1 MQRLSHDSLSHKA
14 VILDGH
20 ALNPGDLSWEPF
32 RALVPDLTVHDRTP
46 PALVLER
53 CEGADIVIVNKTVL
67 DAATINALP
76 RLRYIGVLATGYNVV
91 DIAAAHARGIV
102 VTNVPAYSTDSV
114 AQTVF
119 AFILEHSM
127 NVAKHS
133 EAVHQNGWT
142 NCPFFYFQVTPLHEL
157 AHKTIGIVG
166 LGRIGRKVAEIAH
179 AFGMEVVAHSR
190 TEKTDVPDY
199 IKQIDLDKLF
209 KESDF
214 VTLHCPLT
222 PQTEKLVN
230 AEKLALMKRSAIL
243 INTSRGPVVDEAA
256 LADAL
261 NNGQIAGAAA
271 DTLSTE
277 PPKADNPL
285 LTAKN
290 CFITPHLAWA
300 TAEAKSRL
308 VDVIVNN
315 IKAFAEGAPI
325 NVVN

>member
-1 MQRLSHDSLSHKA
+1 MQKFKKL
-14 VILDGH
+14 VITDGFWQDM
-20 ALNPGDLSWEPF
+20 PEEDLARIKPYVSEIAF
-32 RALVPDLTVHDRTP
+32 FKSTTQEEL
-46 PALVLER
+46 LER
-53 CEGADIVIVNKTVL
+53 AQDADLIITNKVKF
-67 DAATINALP
+67 NAQNLP
-76 RLRYIGVLATGYNVV
+76 LMPCLKYIGVAATGYNVI
-91 DIAAAHARGIV
+91 DTAEASRRGIV

-119 AFILEHSM
+119 AFILEHAM

-133 EAVHQNGWT
+133 EAVHQGGWT

-199 IKQIDLDKLF
+199 IKQIDLDNLF
-209 KESDF
+209 KISDF

-230 AEKLALMKRSAIL
+230 AEKLALMKHTAIL

-277 PPKADNPL
+277 PPPADNPL

-290 CFITPHLAWA
+290 CIITPHFAWA

-308 VDVIVNN
+308 VDVLVNN

>member
-1 MQRLSHDSLSHKA
+1 MQKFHKLVITDGFWQDTPEEDLKRLSQYVDEIAFYKS
-14 VILDGH
+14 
-20 ALNPGDLSWEPF
+20 
-32 RALVPDLTVHDRTP
+32 TTP
-46 PALVLER
+46 EELLER
-53 CEGADIVIVNKTVL
+53 AKDADLLITNKVK
-67 DAATINALP
+67 INAQNLP
-76 RLRYIGVLATGYNVV
+76 LLPCLKYIGVAATGYNVI
-91 DIAAAHARGIV
+91 DTAETAKRGIV

-127 NVAKHS
+127 NIARHS
-133 EAVHQNGWT
+133 EVVHQNAWT

-166 LGRIGRKVAEIAH
+166 LGRIGKKVAEIAH
-179 AFGMEVVAHSR
+179 AFGMNILATSR
-190 TEKTDVPDY
+190 SQKNDLPPY
-199 IKQIDLDKLF
+199 IKQVSLDILL

-222 PQTEKLVN
+222 AQTEQLIN
-230 AEKLALMKRSAIL
+230 AERLALMKKTAIL
-243 INTSRGPVVDEAA
+243 INTSRGQVVDEAA

-315 IKAFAEGAPI
+315 IKAFAEGDPI

>member
-1 MQRLSHDSLSHKA
+1 MQKFHKLVITDGFWQDTPEEDLKRLSQYVDEIGFYKSTTPEEL
-14 VILDGH
+14 
-20 ALNPGDLSWEPF
+20 LNRAKDADLII
-32 RALVPDLTVHDRTP
+32 T
-46 PALVLER
+46 
-53 CEGADIVIVNKTVL
+53 NKVK
-67 DAATINALP
+67 INAQNLP
-76 RLRYIGVLATGYNVV
+76 LLPCLKYIGVAATGYNVIDTV
-91 DIAAAHARGIV
+91 ETAKRGIV

-114 AQTVF
+114 AQSVF

-127 NVAKHS
+127 NVARHS
-133 EAVHQNGWT
+133 EAVHQNAWT

-179 AFGMEVVAHSR
+179 AFGMDVRAHSR
-190 TEKTDVPDY
+190 TEKSDVPDY
-199 IKQIDLDKLF
+199 IKQVGIDKLF

-214 VTLHCPLT
+214 ITLHCPLT

-230 AEKLALMKRSAIL
+230 AEKLAMMKQTAIL

-256 LADAL
+256 LAEAL
-261 NNGQIAGAAA
+261 NTGRIAGAAA

-290 CFITPHLAWA
+290 CIITPHLAWA
-300 TAEAKSRL
+300 TAEAKARL
-308 VDVIVNN
+308 VDVLINN
-315 IKAFAEGAPI
+315 VKAFAEGNPI

>member
-1 MQRLSHDSLSHKA
+1 MQKFKKL
-14 VILDGH
+14 VITDGFWQDTQEELIER
-20 ALNPGDLSWEPF
+20 AKDADLII
-32 RALVPDLTVHDRTP
+32 T
-46 PALVLER
+46 
-53 CEGADIVIVNKTVL
+53 NKVKF
-67 DAATINALP
+67 NKENLP
-76 RLRYIGVLATGYNVV
+76 LLPCLKYIGVAATGYNVI
-91 DIAAAHARGIV
+91 DTAETSRRGIV

-119 AFILEHSM
+119 AFILEHAM

-133 EAVHQNGWT
+133 EAVHQGGWT

-179 AFGMEVVAHSR
+179 AFGMEILAHSR

-199 IKQIDLDKLF
+199 IRQVAVDKLF
-209 KESDF
+209 QESDF
-214 VTLHCPLT
+214 ITLHCPLT

-230 AEKLALMKRSAIL
+230 AEKLAMMKQTAFL

-261 NNGQIAGAAA
+261 NTGHIAGAAA

-300 TAEAKSRL
+300 TAEAKGRL
-308 VDVIVNN
+308 VDVLVNN

-325 NVVN
+325 NVVNG

>member
-1 MQRLSHDSLSHKA
+1 MQKFKKL
-14 VILDGH
+14 VITDGFWQDT
-20 ALNPGDLSWEPF
+20 PEEDLARIKPYVSEIAF
-32 RALVPDLTVHDRTP
+32 FKSTTQEEL
-46 PALVLER
+46 LER
-53 CEGADIVIVNKTVL
+53 AKDADLIITNKVKF
-67 DAATINALP
+67 NAQNLP
-76 RLRYIGVLATGYNVV
+76 LMPCLKYIGVAATGYNVI
-91 DIAAAHARGIV
+91 DTAEASRRGIV

-119 AFILEHSM
+119 AFILEHAM

-133 EAVHQNGWT
+133 EAVHQGDWT

-179 AFGMEVVAHSR
+179 AFGMEVIAHSR

-199 IKQIDLDKLF
+199 IKQIDLDNLF
-209 KESDF
+209 KISDF

-230 AEKLALMKRSAIL
+230 AEKLALMKHTAIL

-277 PPKADNPL
+277 PPPANNPL

-308 VDVIVNN
+308 VDVLVNN

>member
-1 MQRLSHDSLSHKA
+1 MQKFKKLVITDGFWQDTPEEDLARLKPYVSEIAFFKSTTQEEL
-14 VILDGH
+14 
-20 ALNPGDLSWEPF
+20 
-32 RALVPDLTVHDRTP
+32 
-46 PALVLER
+46 LER
-53 CEGADIVIVNKTVL
+53 AKDADLIITNKVKF
-67 DAATINALP
+67 NAQNLP
-76 RLRYIGVLATGYNVV
+76 LMPCLKYIGVAATGYNVI
-91 DIAAAHARGIV
+91 DTAEAARRGIV

-142 NCPFFYFQVTPLHEL
+142 NCPFFYFQITPLHEL
-157 AHKTIGIVG
+157 AHKIIGIVG
-166 LGRIGRKVAEIAH
+166 LGRIGQKVAEIAH

-199 IKQIDLDKLF
+199 IKQIELDKLF
-209 KESDF
+209 KISDF

-230 AEKLALMKRSAIL
+230 AEKLALMKRTAIL

-256 LADAL
+256 LANAL

>member
-1 MQRLSHDSLSHKA
+1 MQKFDKLVITDGFWQDTPEEDLARLKPYVEEIA
-14 VILDGH
+14 FYKG
-20 ALNPGDLSWEPF
+20 
-32 RALVPDLTVHDRTP
+32 TTP
-46 PALVLER
+46 SELLER
-53 CEGADIVIVNKTVL
+53 AKDADLIITNKVKF
-67 DAATINALP
+67 NVQNLP
-76 RLRYIGVLATGYNVV
+76 HLPKLKYIGVAATGFNII
-91 DIAAAHARGIV
+91 DLQETAKRGIV

-127 NVAKHS
+127 NIAKHS
-133 EAVHQNGWT
+133 AAVHHGDWANG
-142 NCPFFYFQVTPLHEL
+142 PFFYFQVTPLHEL

-179 AFGMEVVAHSR
+179 AFGMDVLAQSR
-190 TEKTDVPDY
+190 TTKADIPSY
-199 IKQIDLDKLF
+199 IKQVELDTLL

-222 PQTEKLVN
+222 PMTEKLIN
-230 AEKLALMKRSAIL
+230 AEKLALMKPTAIL

-261 NNGQIAGAAA
+261 NNGRIAGAAA

-277 PPKADNPL
+277 PPQADNPL

-300 TAEAKSRL
+300 TAEAKARL
-308 VDVIVNN
+308 VDVLVNN
-315 IKAFAEGAPI
+315 IRAFANGAPI

>member
-1 MQRLSHDSLSHKA
+1 MQKFNKL
-14 VILDGH
+14 VITDGFWQDT
-20 ALNPGDLSWEPF
+20 PEEDLARIKPYVSEIAF
-32 RALVPDLTVHDRTP
+32 YKSMTQEELIDRAKDADLIIT
-46 PALVLER
+46 
-53 CEGADIVIVNKTVL
+53 NKVKF
-67 DAATINALP
+67 NKENLP
-76 RLRYIGVLATGYNVV
+76 LLPCLKYIGVAATGYNVIDTV
-91 DIAAAHARGIV
+91 EASRRGIV

-119 AFILEHSM
+119 AFILEHAM

-133 EAVHQNGWT
+133 EAVHQGGWA

-157 AHKTIGIVG
+157 AHKTIGIIG
-166 LGRIGRKVAEIAH
+166 LGRIGQKVAEIAH
-179 AFGMEVVAHSR
+179 AFGMEVLAHSR
-190 TEKTDVPDY
+190 TVKTDIPDF
-199 IKQIDLDKLF
+199 IQQVELDKLF
-209 KESDF
+209 QESDF

-222 PQTEKLVN
+222 SQTEKLVN
-230 AEKLALMKRSAIL
+230 SEKLAMMKSTAIL
-243 INTSRGPVVDEAA
+243 INTSRGPVVDEDA
-256 LADAL
+256 LENAL

-285 LTAKN
+285 LSAKN

-308 VDVIVNN
+308 VDVLVNN
-315 IKAFAEGAPI
+315 IKAFAEGTPI

>member
-1 MQRLSHDSLSHKA
+1 MQKFKKLVITDGFWQDTPEEDLARLKPYVSEIAFFKSTTQEEL
-14 VILDGH
+14 
-20 ALNPGDLSWEPF
+20 
-32 RALVPDLTVHDRTP
+32 
-46 PALVLER
+46 LER
-53 CEGADIVIVNKTVL
+53 AKDADLIITNKVKF
-67 DAATINALP
+67 NAQNLP
-76 RLRYIGVLATGYNVV
+76 LMPCLKYIGVAATGFNVI
-91 DIAAAHARGIV
+91 DTAEASRRGIV

-166 LGRIGRKVAEIAH
+166 LGRIGQKVAEIAH

-190 TEKTDVPDY
+190 TEKTNVPNY
-199 IKQIDLDKLF
+199 IKQIDLDNLF
-209 KESDF
+209 KVSDF

-230 AEKLALMKRSAIL
+230 AEKLALMKRTAIL

-256 LADAL
+256 LANAL

>member
-1 MQRLSHDSLSHKA
+1 M
-14 VILDGH
+14 
-20 ALNPGDLSWEPF
+20 N
-32 RALVPDLTVHDRTP
+32 
-46 PALVLER
+46 
-53 CEGADIVIVNKTVL
+53 
-67 DAATINALP
+67 
-76 RLRYIGVLATGYNVV
+76 
-91 DIAAAHARGIV
+91 IAR
-102 VTNVPAYSTDSV
+102 
-114 AQTVF
+114 
-119 AFILEHSM
+119 
-127 NVAKHS
+127 HS
-133 EAVHQNGWT
+133 EAVHQNAWT

-190 TEKTDVPDY
+190 TEKTDVPNY

-209 KESDF
+209 KISDF

-230 AEKLALMKRSAIL
+230 AEKLAMMKRTAIL

-277 PPKADNPL
+277 PPTADNPL

-308 VDVIVNN
+308 VDVLVNN
-315 IKAFAEGAPI
+315 IKAFAEGVPI

>member
-1 MQRLSHDSLSHKA
+1 MQKFHKLVITDGFWQDTPEEDLKRLSQYVDEIAFYKS
-14 VILDGH
+14 
-20 ALNPGDLSWEPF
+20 
-32 RALVPDLTVHDRTP
+32 TTP
-46 PALVLER
+46 EELLER
-53 CEGADIVIVNKTVL
+53 AKDADLLITNKVK
-67 DAATINALP
+67 INAQNLP
-76 RLRYIGVLATGYNVV
+76 LLPCLKYIGVAATGYNVI
-91 DIAAAHARGIV
+91 DTAETAKRGIV

-127 NVAKHS
+127 NIARHS
-133 EAVHQNGWT
+133 EIVHQNAWT

-166 LGRIGRKVAEIAH
+166 LGRIGKKVAEIAH
-179 AFGMEVVAHSR
+179 AFGMNILATSR
-190 TEKTDVPDY
+190 SQKNDLPPY
-199 IKQIDLDKLF
+199 IKQVSLDILL

-222 PQTEKLVN
+222 AQTEQLIN
-230 AEKLALMKRSAIL
+230 AERLALMKKTAIL
-243 INTSRGPVVDEAA
+243 INTSRGQVVDEAA

-315 IKAFAEGAPI
+315 IKAFAEGGPI

>member
-1 MQRLSHDSLSHKA
+1 MQKFKKLVITDGFWQDTPEEDLARLKPYVSEIAFFKSTTQEEL
-14 VILDGH
+14 
-20 ALNPGDLSWEPF
+20 
-32 RALVPDLTVHDRTP
+32 
-46 PALVLER
+46 LER
-53 CEGADIVIVNKTVL
+53 AKDADLIITNKVKF
-67 DAATINALP
+67 NAQNLP
-76 RLRYIGVLATGYNVV
+76 LMPCLKYIGVAATGYNVI
-91 DIAAAHARGIV
+91 DTAEASRRGIV

-166 LGRIGRKVAEIAH
+166 LGRIGQKVAEIAH

-209 KESDF
+209 KVSDF

-222 PQTEKLVN
+222 PQTETLVN
-230 AEKLALMKRSAIL
+230 AEKLEISFC
-243 INTSRGPVVDEAA
+243 
-256 LADAL
+256 AL
-261 NNGQIAGAAA
+261 NSV
-271 DTLSTE
+271 ST
-277 PPKADNPL
+277 
-285 LTAKN
+285 T
-290 CFITPHLAWA
+290 
-300 TAEAKSRL
+300 R
-308 VDVIVNN
+308 
-315 IKAFAEGAPI
+315 
-325 NVVN
+325 

>member
-1 MQRLSHDSLSHKA
+1 MQKFKKLVITDGFWQDTPQEDLARLKPYVSEIAFFKSTTQEEL
-14 VILDGH
+14 
-20 ALNPGDLSWEPF
+20 
-32 RALVPDLTVHDRTP
+32 
-46 PALVLER
+46 LER
-53 CEGADIVIVNKTVL
+53 AKDADLIITNKVKF
-67 DAATINALP
+67 NAQNLP
-76 RLRYIGVLATGYNVV
+76 LMPCLKYIGVAATGYNVI
-91 DIAAAHARGIV
+91 DTAEAARRGIV

-142 NCPFFYFQVTPLHEL
+142 NCPFFYFQITPLHEL
-157 AHKTIGIVG
+157 AHKIIGIVG
-166 LGRIGRKVAEIAH
+166 LGRIGQKVAEIAH

-199 IKQIDLDKLF
+199 IKQIELDKLF
-209 KESDF
+209 KISDF

-230 AEKLALMKRSAIL
+230 AEKLALMKRTAIL

-256 LADAL
+256 LANAL

>member
-1 MQRLSHDSLSHKA
+1 MQKFKKL
-14 VILDGH
+14 VITDGFWQDT
-20 ALNPGDLSWEPF
+20 PEEDL
-32 RALVPDLTVHDRTP
+32 A
-46 PALVLER
+46 
-53 CEGADIVIVNKTVL
+53 
-67 DAATINALP
+67 
-76 RLRYIGVLATGYNVV
+76 RLRAYVDEIAFYKSTTQEELIERAKDADLIITNKVKFNAENLALLPCLKYIGVAATGYNVI
-91 DIAAAHARGIV
+91 DTAEASRRGIV

-119 AFILEHSM
+119 AFILEHAM
-127 NVAKHS
+127 NIARHS
-133 EAVHQNGWT
+133 EAVHQNAWM
-142 NCPFFYFQVTPLHEL
+142 NCPFFYFQITPLHEL

-166 LGRIGRKVAEIAH
+166 LGRIGCKVAEIAH
-179 AFGMEVVAHSR
+179 AFGMEVLAHSR
-190 TEKTDVPDY
+190 TKKTDVPAY
-199 IKQIDLDKLF
+199 IKQIELDKLF

-214 VTLHCPLT
+214 ITLHCPLT
-222 PQTEKLVN
+222 PQTERLVN
-230 AEKLALMKRSAIL
+230 AERLALMKHTAIL

-261 NNGQIAGAAA
+261 NTGRIAGAAA

-285 LTAKN
+285 LAAKN

-308 VDVIVNN
+308 VDVLVNN
-315 IKAFAEGAPI
+315 IKAFANGVPI